1 MADRERSAGERTRRA
16 VLGDAHVDRTEAN
29 RSDFDRDFGEFIT
42 EYAWGGVWSRP
53 GLPRHTRRLLT
64 LAILCAQ
71 GNEEEFTMHARTALA
86 DGVSPEELKEVLLHT
101 AIYAGLPRSNR
112 AFALAREVLGETT
125 EG

>member
-1 MADRERSAGERTRRA
+1 MAEREPSPGERTRRE
-16 VLGDAHVDRTEAN
+16 VLGDAHVNRTEAA
-29 RSDFDRDFGEFIT
+29 RTDFDRDFGEFIT

-53 GLPRHTRRLLT
+53 GLPRHTRRLIT

-71 GNEEEFTMHARTALA
+71 GNEEEFTMHVQAALA
-86 DGVSPEELKEVLLHT
+86 DGVTADELKEVLLHT

-112 AFALAREVLGETT
+112 AFALAGKVLGKTF